1 MAGHTP
7 WRQVRAGRFTPEQ
20 IEELDRQVEAGILAM
35 ELHELRRARDIS
47 QEQLAERLGTRQPNV
62 SKLER
67 RKDVRLSTLRAAI
80 EAMGGELRII
90 AHFPDADYEIDQ
102 FERAAEAAD

>member
-1 MAGHTP
+1 MPTKP
-7 WRQVRAGRFTPEQ
+7 WEEIKAKADPETIERAARKTESMLAAL
-20 IEELDRQVEAGILAM
+20 ELN
-35 ELHELRRARDIS
+35 ELRRARGIS
-47 QEQLAERLGTRQPNV
+47 QEELANRLGMRQPNI

-67 RKDVRLSTLRAAI
+67 RIDVRVSSLRAVI

>member
-1 MAGHTP
+1 MPTKP
-7 WRQVRAGRFTPEQ
+7 WEEIKAKASPETIERAARKT
-20 IEELDRQVEAGILAM
+20 EAMIASM
-35 ELHELRRARDIS
+35 ELNELRRARNIS
-47 QEQLAERLGTRQPNV
+47 QEELANRLGMCQPNI

-67 RKDVRLSTLRAAI
+67 RLDVRVSSLRAVI